1 MDRRRLHWR
10 PAHEI
15 KAEVSD
21 IGSPLL
27 VDHHVVEVVVDLA
40 AQVRVRD
47 KGAIVLAA
55 QELSVAHRYDQQATV
70 RKPTQARRLVGNH
83 GLDPDIGTVLVG

>member
-1 MDRRRLHWR
+1 
-10 PAHEI
+10 
-15 KAEVSD
+15 
-21 IGSPLL
+21 
-27 VDHHVVEVVVDLA
+27 
-40 AQVRVRD
+40 VRD

-70 RKPTQARRLVGNH
+70 RKPTQARRLLGNH